1 MVCLLPDGDNDCP
14 AGAEDSARLRA
25 KPSATDPMRLGAA
38 TRQRVYKRGRSL
50 RNFDQLASIIA
61 VGPFSIS
68 KVCRYEV
75 FDLALLDARLG
86 YCP

>member
-1 MVCLLPDGDNDCP
+1 MATTTVRL
-14 AGAEDSARLRA
+14 AQRTARGFALN
-25 KPSATDPMRLGAA
+25 PSATDRMRLGAA

-68 KVCRYEV
+68 KVCRYEG